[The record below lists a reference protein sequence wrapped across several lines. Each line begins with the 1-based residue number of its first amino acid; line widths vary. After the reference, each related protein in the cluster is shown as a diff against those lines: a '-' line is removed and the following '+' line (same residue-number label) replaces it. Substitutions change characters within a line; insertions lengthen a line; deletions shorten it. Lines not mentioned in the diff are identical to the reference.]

1 MASRH
6 NRRMGSVRGPAG
18 MMLPASSWILSLL
31 PASYRMG
38 RQKGL
43 QVPDWTQVRRL
54 FSVDGCGWAA
64 MSLMMSDDGSDLTAA
79 LAGDREAFARLYDRH
94 AAVVLSLC
102 RRGCS
107 QAEAEDA
114 CQETFLR
121 AYSRLDQVREPAGLR
136 PWLYAIARRVC
147 SDRRRSA
154 ERRGRHEEQAG
165 MNLLASPPE
174 TPSPPGAVEQA
185 EQLTRLTAALDR
197 LPDDERL
204 PSISTIWNLIRR
216 RWPRRRSTSRRAG
229 STSC

>member
-1 MASRH
+1 
-6 NRRMGSVRGPAG
+6 
-18 MMLPASSWILSLL
+18 
-31 PASYRMG
+31 
-38 RQKGL
+38 
-43 QVPDWTQVRRL
+43 
-54 FSVDGCGWAA
+54 

-121 AYSRLDQVREPAGLR
+121 AYSRLDQVRDPAGLR

-174 TPSPPGAVEQA
+174 TPSPPRAVEQA

-204 PSISTIWNLIRR
+204 AIHIYYLEPDPPEVASAALNLS
-216 RWPRRRSTSRRAG
+216 RSGFYKLLTRARERLARLMREVQPV
-229 STSC
+229 